1 MADDIPF
8 YKMVMGHR
16 FYELKDPDD
25 HLLNDGR
32 FGECEFDEET
42 LEEEIV

>member
-16 FYELKDPDD
+16 FYELENP
-25 HLLNDGR
+25 
-32 FGECEFDEET
+32 ECEFDEET